1 MECKVGQWQDI
12 NGYNGFY
19 QVNKCGDVKS
29 LARSVKT
36 KGNKIKENMGC
47 EEHEEMDWNTN
58 KYVFNGIQEEDSEED
73 DDEY

>member
-36 KGNKIKENMGC
+36 KGNKIKENKEGILKQAISQDGC
-47 EEHEEMDWNTN
+47 GFDLQWEAQNE
-58 KYVFNGIQEEDSEED
+58 
-73 DDEY
+73 